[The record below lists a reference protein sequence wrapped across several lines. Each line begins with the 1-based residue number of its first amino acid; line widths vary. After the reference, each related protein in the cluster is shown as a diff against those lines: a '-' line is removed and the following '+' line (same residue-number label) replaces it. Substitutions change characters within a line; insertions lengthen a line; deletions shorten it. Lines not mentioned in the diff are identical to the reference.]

1 MDHSL
6 NCAEVGAQTRNR
18 VDTVD
23 FARGLAAVGVMLYHL
38 FHYEHIGT
46 ASRVGFY
53 FVYAFFVISGFS
65 LYISYA
71 SRMRSVADIR
81 NYAVKRFGRIAPL
94 FYFTCVFQM
103 ILTGVPRLDILAL
116 NLSLLFGF
124 ANPGATSMVTG
135 GWSIGIEI
143 VFYVAFPLIVICAS
157 RSLASLTCI
166 AVIGIILTIGFVNG
180 TVSGH
185 QKMDNALWTPYTQ
198 PIAFFGYFVV
208 GCLVGEIYLRHART
222 LKGHWFWIAI
232 FFLWSV
238 PFFTISAEY
247 APELLTGWKGLLFMS
262 STLAAV
268 TAIAFMSEPKGVLHL
283 AAQWLG
289 RLSYPIYL
297 LHPLVYWLVKRLPV
311 GPAEKIIL
319 TTVATFALSAIVYE
333 KVEKRFL
340 KKRVD
345 RSDETVLQS

>member
-23 FARGLAAVGVMLYHL
+23 FARGLAAVSVMLYHL

-71 SRMRSVADIR
+71 SRMQSVADIR
-81 NYAVKRFGRIAPL
+81 NYAIKRFRRIAPL
-94 FYFTCVFQM
+94 FYLTCAFQM
-103 ILTGVPRLDILAL
+103 VLTGVPRLDILAL

-143 VFYVAFPLIVICAS
+143 VFYVAFPLIVICAG
-157 RSLASLTCI
+157 RSLAALAGI
-166 AVIGIILTIGFVNG
+166 AVIGIVLTIGFVNG
-180 TVSGH
+180 LVSGH
-185 QKMDNALWTPYTQ
+185 QKMDSALWTPYTQ
-198 PIAFFGYFVV
+198 PIAFFGYFAA
-208 GCLVGEIYLRHART
+208 GCLVGEIYLRYARI
-222 LKGHWFWIAI
+222 LKGRWFWIAI
-232 FFLWSV
+232 FFFSSMPFLGISV
-238 PFFTISAEY
+238 EH
-247 APELLTGWKGLLFMS
+247 APELLTGWKGLLLMS
-262 STLAAV
+262 STMAAV
-268 TAIAFMSEPKGVLHL
+268 TAIAFMSEPKGMLHL
-283 AAQWLG
+283 VAQWLG

-297 LHPLVYWLVKRLPV
+297 LHPLVYVLSQRLL
-311 GPAEKIIL
+311 GGSAERIMA
-319 TTVATFALSAIVYE
+319 TTVLTFALSAIVYA
-333 KVEKRFL
+333 KVEKPFL
-340 KKRVD
+340 KMRVD
-345 RSDETVLQS
+345 RSNEAVP